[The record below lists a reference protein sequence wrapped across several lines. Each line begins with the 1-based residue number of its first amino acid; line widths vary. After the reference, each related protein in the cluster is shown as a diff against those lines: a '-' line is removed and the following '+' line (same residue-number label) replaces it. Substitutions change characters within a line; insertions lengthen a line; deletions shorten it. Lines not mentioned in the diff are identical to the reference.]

1 MSRSKSNLSFLWQ
14 VRQIEA
20 EHILNELLKI
30 EFPEISKKD
39 VDVVIAPIEK
49 RRAVGRL
56 CRNFAFKNWN
66 LILIQAYD
74 YEKYFP
80 NLKELRETLRHELLH
95 IVTGR
100 DDDFIF
106 ELEAKKRGI
115 EIHKEIKSEEENKIW
130 RF

>member
-1 MSRSKSNLSFLWQ
+1 MNRLKSNLPAIWQ
-14 VRQIEA
+14 ERISQSEN
-20 EHILNELLKI
+20 ILTELLAG
-30 EFPEISKKD
+30 EFPEVSKKD

-49 RRAVGRL
+49 RRVVGRL

-100 DDDFIF
+100 DDDFVF
-106 ELEAKKRGI
+106 EAEAKKRGI
-115 EIHKEIKSEEENKIW
+115 EIHKKIESEEENKIW
-130 RF
+130 KF

>member
-1 MSRSKSNLSFLWQ
+1 MSGLPFIWE
-14 VRQIEA
+14 VRQAEA
-20 EHILNELLKI
+20 EHILNEFLKT
-30 EFPEISKKD
+30 EFPEISKKN

-49 RRAVGRL
+49 RRVVGRL
-56 CRNFAFKNWN
+56 CRNFAFKTWN

-100 DDDFIF
+100 DDDFVF
-106 ELEAKKRGI
+106 EAEAKKRGI
-115 EIHKEIKSEEENKIW
+115 EIHKKIKSEEEI
-130 RF
+130 